1 MAVLP
6 THKEALSNKQE
17 EKIDNY
23 IKFQDEKEIK
33 HLTID
38 YLNELIAHY
47 MLKVPFENINVQN
60 KQEINL
66 TLDGLYDKIIANHRG
81 GYCYEMNTF
90 FRHYLQKKGF
100 VAFNT
105 SATIVTPK
113 GRSREGSHMTTI
125 VEIDHISY
133 IADVGFG
140 DLPMKAIPIGTHEH
154 FEMVMDING
163 TFRAIQINNQ
173 IFVQKLVDGEY
184 KTKYEAS
191 IHAQELQDFKDNIE
205 YNQYNPES
213 IFVKQLLITMPN
225 PDGRKTMTHRQM
237 TITDHGEKTTISV
250 NKDNYHKLLEENFG
264 LNIDIKRFDEQ

>member
-66 TLDGLYDKIIANHRG
+66 TLDGLYDKIISNHRG

-105 SATIVTPK
+105 AATIVTSK

-125 VEIDHISY
+125 VEIDNNSY

-140 DLPMKAIPIGTHEH
+140 DLPMKAIPIGNKYI
-154 FEMVMDING
+154 FETVTDGNG

-173 IFVQKLVDGEY
+173 IVVQKLVDGEY

-191 IHAQELQDFKDNIE
+191 IYAQELPDFKENIE
-205 YNQYNPES
+205 YNQYNPGS

-225 PDGRKTMTHRQM
+225 PNGRKTMTHRQM
-237 TITDHGEKTTISV
+237 TITDHGEKTTIPV
-250 NKDNYHKLLEENFG
+250 NKDNYRKLLEENFG
-264 LNIDIKRFDEQ
+264 LNIDIKRIDEQ

>member
-23 IKFQDEKEIK
+23 IEFHNKEADKNI
-33 HLTID
+33 TAE
-38 YLNELIAHY
+38 YLDELISKY

-66 TLDGLYDKIIANHRG
+66 TLEGLYDKIISNHRG

-105 SATIVTPK
+105 AATIVTPK

-125 VEIDHISY
+125 VEIDNNSY

-140 DLPMKAIPIGTHEH
+140 DLPMKAIPIGHKDI
-154 FEMVMDING
+154 FETVTDVNG

-191 IHAQELQDFKDNIE
+191 IHAQELPDFKENIE
-205 YNQYNPES
+205 FNQYNSES

-237 TITDHGEKTTISV
+237 TITNHGKKTTIPV
-250 NKDNYHKLLEENFG
+250 NKDNYRKLLEENFG
-264 LNIDIKRFDEQ
+264 LNIDIKRIDEQ